1 MIKQYINIDN
11 YWKVVVYYNINYNLF
26 DYIVKDL
33 NKLNTNT
40 KTIINIYKNMYTRKA
55 KAVTISNIKY
65 KRSVVLFNTHKSFSD
80 YINSIIHEA
89 EHIKQAMLK
98 AYNVDD
104 KGEAPA
110 YTIGFIVMKM
120 LTKKILKRLE
130 LKNT

>member
-26 DYIVKDL
+26 DYIVEDL
-33 NKLNTNT
+33 NNINTST
-40 KTIINIYKNMYTRKA
+40 KTIINIYKNMSTRKA
-55 KAVTISNIKY
+55 KAVTISNIKH

>member
-33 NKLNTNT
+33 NKINTNT
-40 KTIINIYKNMYTRKA
+40 KTIINIYKNMSTRKA

-104 KGEAPA
+104 EGEAPA

>member
-1 MIKQYINIDN
+1 MIKQYIDIDN

-33 NKLNTNT
+33 NNINANT
-40 KTIINIYKNMYTRKA
+40 KTITSIYKNMYTRKA

-80 YINSIIHEA
+80 YINSIIHEG

-120 LTKKILKRLE
+120 LTKKILKILE

>member
-40 KTIINIYKNMYTRKA
+40 KTIINIYKNMSTGKA
-55 KAVTISNIKY
+55 KAVTISSIKH

>member
-1 MIKQYINIDN
+1 MIKQHINIDN

-33 NKLNTNT
+33 TDINTTT
-40 KTIINIYKNMYTRKA
+40 KTITNIYKNMSTRKA

-120 LTKKILKRLE
+120 LTKKILKTLE

>member
-26 DYIVKDL
+26 DYIVEDL
-33 NKLNTNT
+33 NKINTNT
-40 KTIINIYKNMYTRKA
+40 KTIINIYKNMSTRKA

-104 KGEAPA
+104 EGEAPA

>member
-40 KTIINIYKNMYTRKA
+40 KTIINIYKNMSTRKA
-55 KAVTISNIKY
+55 KAVTISSIKY

>member
-33 NKLNTNT
+33 NKLNTNI
-40 KTIINIYKNMYTRKA
+40 KTITNIYKNMSTRKA

>member
-33 NKLNTNT
+33 NDINANT
-40 KTIINIYKNMYTRKA
+40 KTITNIYKNMSTGKA
-55 KAVTISNIKY
+55 KAVTISNIKH

-89 EHIKQAMLK
+89 EHIKQAMLR

-120 LTKKILKRLE
+120 LTKKMLKRLE

>member
-26 DYIVKDL
+26 DYIIKDL

-40 KTIINIYKNMYTRKA
+40 KTIINIYKNMFTGKA
-55 KAVTISNIKY
+55 KAVTISSIKY

-130 LKNT
+130 LKNA

>member
-11 YWKVVVYYNINYNLF
+11 YWKVIVYYNINYNLF

-33 NKLNTNT
+33 NDINTNT
-40 KTIINIYKNMYTRKA
+40 KTITNIYKNMSTRKA

-89 EHIKQAMLK
+89 EHIKQSMLK

>member
-33 NKLNTNT
+33 NNINPNT
-40 KTIINIYKNMYTRKA
+40 KTIINVYKNMFTRKA

-104 KGEAPA
+104 EGEVPA

>member
-40 KTIINIYKNMYTRKA
+40 KTISNIYKNMSTEKA

>member
-40 KTIINIYKNMYTRKA
+40 KTIINIYKNMSTGKA
-55 KAVTISNIKY
+55 KAVTISNIKH

>member
-40 KTIINIYKNMYTRKA
+40 KTIINIYKNMSTGKA
-55 KAVTISNIKY
+55 KAVTISNIKH

-89 EHIKQAMLK
+89 EHIKQAMLR

-104 KGEAPA
+104 EGEAPA

>member
-33 NKLNTNT
+33 DDINTTN
-40 KTIINIYKNMYTRKA
+40 KTITNIYKNMSTGKA

>member
-40 KTIINIYKNMYTRKA
+40 KTIINIYKNMSTGKA
-55 KAVTISNIKY
+55 KAVTISNIKH

-89 EHIKQAMLK
+89 EHIKQAMLR

-120 LTKKILKRLE
+120 LTKKMLKRLE

>member
-33 NKLNTNT
+33 NDINANT
-40 KTIINIYKNMYTRKA
+40 KTITNIYKNMSTGKA

-65 KRSVVLFNTHKSFSD
+65 KRSLVLFNIHKSFSD

-89 EHIKQAMLK
+89 EHIKQAMLR

>member
-26 DYIVKDL
+26 DYIIKDL
-33 NKLNTNT
+33 HKLNTNT
-40 KTIINIYKNMYTRKA
+40 KTIINIYKNMSTRKA

-89 EHIKQAMLK
+89 EHIKQAMLR

>member
-40 KTIINIYKNMYTRKA
+40 KTIINIYKNMSTGKA
-55 KAVTISNIKY
+55 KAVTISNIKH

-89 EHIKQAMLK
+89 EHIKQAMLR